1 MRGKTRVCCLGL
13 LLTGAAVALAGC
25 GGDDFENEPR
35 PAATVTLTGIVQE
48 SGVTVDQLPKGRGAG
63 PFLITISNQTD
74 QAHTLT
80 LEGDPAGRDRVEET
94 VGPVQPQDTA
104 TIQVT
109 LEPGTYEVRAGS
121 PRAVAR
127 EIPPAELK
135 VGPPRDSSSDEVL
148 LP

>member
-1 MRGKTRVCCLGL
+1 MHANMRVCCLVL
-13 LLTGAAVALAGC
+13 LLGGAAGVAAGC
-25 GGDDFENEPR
+25 GGEDFENKPR
-35 PAATVTLTGIVQE
+35 PAAAVTLTGVVQDR
-48 SGVTVDQLPKGRGAG
+48 GVTVSPNNRGAG

-80 LEGDPAGRDRVEET
+80 LEGDSVKET

-104 TIQVT
+104 TIQAT

-121 PRAVAR
+121 AQAVAA
-127 EIPPAELK
+127 EIPPAELT
-135 VGPPRDSSSDEVL
+135 VGTARDSSADELL

>member
-1 MRGKTRVCCLGL
+1 MQGKRWWTCSAL
-13 LLTGAAVALAGC
+13 LLVGAVGSLAGC

-35 PAATVTLTGIVQE
+35 PPVALTLTGVVQD
-48 SGVTVDQLPKGRGAG
+48 SGVTISPNNRGAG

-80 LEGDPAGRDRVEET
+80 LEGEKVEQT

-104 TIQVT
+104 TIQAT
-109 LEPGTYEVRAGS
+109 LEQGTYEVRAGS
-121 PRAVAR
+121 PQAVSR
-127 EIPPAELK
+127 EIPPAELV
-135 VGPPRDSSSDEVL
+135 VGPKRDSSSDELL